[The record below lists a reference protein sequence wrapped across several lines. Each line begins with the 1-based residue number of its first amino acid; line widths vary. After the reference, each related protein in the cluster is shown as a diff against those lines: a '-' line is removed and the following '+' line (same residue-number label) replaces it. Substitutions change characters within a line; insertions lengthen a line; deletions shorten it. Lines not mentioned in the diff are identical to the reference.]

1 MKWNYDGN
9 FLRQFPSTH
18 TGAVANVFCECFRE
32 GNRDVV
38 RLLAAVRQW
47 AISRL
52 LEDGRYTEEY
62 QASQSYTNGAKAY
75 RLLASVV
82 DTEEAERFANF
93 IIWRES
99 LSREE
104 KWRLKE
110 EAETENR
117 ETYIRV
123 AMSEKPPT
131 EKQLAYLKRLNVS
144 TVPQTRL
151 EASELIEVALHGDVQ
166 RQS

>member
-1 MKWNYDGN
+1 MKWNYDGD

-18 TGAVANVFCECFRE
+18 TGAVANVFCECFRD

-38 RLLAAVRQW
+38 SLLVAVKRW
-47 AISRL
+47 AVAHDA
-52 LEDGRYTEEY
+52 EGGRFTKEY
-62 QASQSYTNGAKAY
+62 QASESYANGAKAY
-75 RLLASVV
+75 RRLVSAVE
-82 DTEEAERFANF
+82 TEEAERFAAF

-104 KWRLKE
+104 KRRLKE
-110 EAETENR
+110 EAEAENR

-144 TVPQTRL
+144 TVPRTRL
-151 EASELIEVALHGDVQ
+151 EASELIEVALHGDV
-166 RQS
+166 